1 MICATILGRIHVFEG
16 IMLSFHTDME
26 KLRRNVR
33 LATIYGRFANR
44 VQCQFDGFSFFAH
57 NPYLFFPPLATCLSK
72 SE

>member
-1 MICATILGRIHVFEG
+1 MICATILGCIHVFEES
-16 IMLSFHTDME
+16 MLSFHRDMG

-33 LATIYGRFANR
+33 LATIYGCFPNGVPRP
-44 VQCQFDGFSFFAH
+44 FDGFSFFAH